1 MTEYRKNYILQLYS
15 TPHKARRNLAK
26 MFSIRKTRMIGLPYT
41 EKSMSYFL
49 QYRNVRDGRTDGQ
62 TDRRTELAYQ
72 YCASA
77 LLC

>member
-1 MTEYRKNYILQLYS
+1 
-15 TPHKARRNLAK
+15 
-26 MFSIRKTRMIGLPYT
+26 MIGLPYT